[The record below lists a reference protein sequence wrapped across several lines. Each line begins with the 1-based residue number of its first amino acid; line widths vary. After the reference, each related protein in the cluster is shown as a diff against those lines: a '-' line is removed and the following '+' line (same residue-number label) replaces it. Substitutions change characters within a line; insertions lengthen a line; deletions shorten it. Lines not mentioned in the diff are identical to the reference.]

1 MQKTFSQKPLIIC
14 DYRERKIIE
23 ILKNF
28 NDIKVVEEKLEV
40 GDFLIEDIVIERKS
54 VEDLIN
60 SVIDKRFFEQIEN
73 LKNQKALII
82 VEGIVTNEILGAIAR
97 IISENISIVFTLN
110 ENQTA
115 ELLRKIAIK
124 KLEKA
129 NVIKTK
135 IKKKGKTEKEKIIS
149 ILISFPGISYKSAEI
164 IMKKYSSIKD
174 FVNSSKSKLTS
185 LFGKRGE
192 NIYEILN
199 KNFNE
204 LNE

>member
-82 VEGIVTNEILGAIAR
+82 VEGMVTNEILGAIAR

-124 KLEKA
+124 KLKKA